1 MTNKP
6 FHMFKISQSLRFF
19 EMTKER
25 HGFIPKNVAKVFCHP
40 KIWVLSFFDVGLVIL
55 HVEFVVLRLD
65 RRIQ

>member
-55 HVEFVVLRLD
+55 LC
-65 RRIQ
+65 